1 MEEDSQSYASH
12 QARPVLIRKARILTR
27 TIVVTP
33 RIAVRSSCSILTGK
47 RRFKPRRFQKEAE
60 ELHERNSQLYRFG
73 DVGRGGNFCGAAA
86 AATRRRDGGCSREEG
101 CPEK

>member
-47 RRFKPRRFQKEAE
+47 RRFKPRRFQKEGE
-60 ELHERNSQLYRFG
+60 ELHERNSQMYRIG
-73 DVGRGGNFCGAAA
+73 DVGRVGNLCGAGAAA
-86 AATRRRDGGCSREEG
+86 KSRGDGGCRREEG
-101 CPEK
+101 RP